1 MTIPGHHLNFH
12 CHVIIR
18 NILHLQVYEG
28 RGRSMLLSSCR
39 GEAKLWDVG
48 ACKNRAEALWAPNE
62 TIGDSLRTFEGVRSA
77 VFRPDGLLVQTLHV
91 PYLAP
96 S

>member
-1 MTIPGHHLNFH
+1 M
-12 CHVIIR
+12 
-18 NILHLQVYEG
+18 QVYEG

>member
-1 MTIPGHHLNFH
+1 M
-12 CHVIIR
+12 
-18 NILHLQVYEG
+18 
-28 RGRSMLLSSCR
+28 
-39 GEAKLWDVG
+39 G